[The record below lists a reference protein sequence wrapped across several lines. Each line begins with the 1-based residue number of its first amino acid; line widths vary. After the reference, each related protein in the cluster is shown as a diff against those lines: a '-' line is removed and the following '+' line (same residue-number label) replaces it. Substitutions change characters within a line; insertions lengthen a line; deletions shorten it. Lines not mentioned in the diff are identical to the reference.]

1 MFKKKTFLLGATL
14 MAAFFFAGGMSFA
27 GELSDVQAHIKA
39 KGQKWVAGETS
50 VSKLSDHE
58 RKLRLGLIK
67 HKATGME
74 EVVSLQEPL
83 TGVPVSFD
91 WRSNGGNYVTPVRNQ
106 GSCGSCWAFATTAAL
121 ESYIL
126 IKDSRSG
133 QDDNRAEEILL
144 SCSTALSCTN
154 PGSCNGGYI
163 GRASDCILITG
174 LPPDFYFPYTATAS
188 DDNCGNAGT
197 GWQTDTY
204 RIAAW
209 SYITTTS
216 VSVSAIKNALYTYGP
231 LVTTMDVYSDFYYYA
246 GGVYEYSSGTYQGG
260 HAILIVG
267 YVDDTSIAGG
277 GYFIVKNSWGNG
289 WGSGGYF
296 SIAYSE
302 TGSPLYFGEWT
313 IAYQKPASSPAAPN
327 NLTATAVS
335 SSQINLSWT
344 DNSDNETGF
353 AIERCQGT
361 GCTNFGQIATVGANI
376 TTYSNSNLTGNT
388 TYTYKVR
395 AYNAG
400 GNSGYS
406 NTVSVTTPFPSHPA
420 APSNLTATAVSSS
433 QIDLSW
439 TDNSDNETGFM
450 IERCAGTTCS
460 YISLGSNATSYSDK
474 GLTSNTIYTY
484 KIKASNSGGDS
495 AYSDSATA
503 TTLTVSLPSAPINLT
518 ATAISKTQIKLSWVD
533 TSNNETGFKIERCQG
548 SGCTNFAQIATVG
561 PNVITYKNSGLRR
574 GTAYSY
580 RLRSYNADGNSTY
593 SNTASIQMP
602 AR

>member
-1 MFKKKTFLLGATL
+1 MFKKKMFLSGAIL
-14 MAAFFFAGGMSFA
+14 MVVLFLAGTMSFA
-27 GELSDVQAHIKA
+27 DELSDVQGTIKA
-39 KGQKWVAGETS
+39 KGQKWIAGETP
-50 VSKLSDHE
+50 VSKLPDRE

-133 QDDNRAEEILL
+133 QEDNRAEEILL

-154 PGSCNGGYI
+154 PGSCSGGYI

-174 LPPDFYFPYTATAS
+174 LPPESYFPYTATAS
-188 DDNCGNAGT
+188 DDNCNNAGT
-197 GWQTDTY
+197 GWQNDTY

-216 VSVSAIKNALYTYGP
+216 VSVSTIKNALYTYGP

-267 YVDDTSIAGG
+267 YVDDTSIASG
-277 GYFIVKNSWGNG
+277 GYFIVKNSWGSG
-289 WGSGGYF
+289 WGNSGYF

-302 TGSPLYFGEWT
+302 TGSPVYFGEWT
-313 IAYQKPASSPAAPN
+313 IAYQKPASSLEAPG

-335 SSQINLSWT
+335 SSQISLSWT
-344 DNSDNETGF
+344 DNSNNESGF
-353 AIERCQGT
+353 MIERCQGP
-361 GCTNFGQIATVGANI
+361 GCTNFAQIATVGANI
-376 TTYSNSNLTGNT
+376 ASYNNSNLLGNT
-388 TYTYKVR
+388 TYTYRVR
-395 AYNAG
+395 AYNSG

-406 NTVSVTTPFPSHPA
+406 NSASATTLLPPAPA

-433 QIDLSW
+433 QISLSW
-439 TDNSDNETGFM
+439 ADNSNNETGFM
-450 IERCAGTTCS
+450 IERCAGTACS
-460 YISLGSNATSYSDK
+460 YISSGSNTTSYSD
-474 GLTSNTIYTY
+474 TDVTANTTYTY
-484 KIKASNSGGDS
+484 RVKALNSGGDS
-495 AYSDSATA
+495 AYSNSATA
-503 TTLTVSLPSAPINLT
+503 TTLTASLPSAPSNLT
-518 ATAISKTQIKLSWVD
+518 ATAVSKTQINLSWTD
-533 TSNNETGFKIERCQG
+533 NSNNETGFKIERCQG
-548 SGCTNFAQIATVG
+548 LGCTNLAQIATVG
-561 PNVITYKNSGLRR
+561 PNVKTYKNTGLRKS
-574 GTAYSY
+574 TAYTY
-580 RLRSYNADGNSTY
+580 RVRSYNANGNSAY
-593 SNTASIQMP
+593 SNTSSVQTP

>member
-1 MFKKKTFLLGATL
+1 MFKKKMFLSGAIL
-14 MAAFFFAGGMSFA
+14 MVVLFLAGTMSFA
-27 GELSDVQAHIKA
+27 DELSDVQGTIKA
-39 KGQKWVAGETS
+39 KGQKWIAGETP
-50 VSKLSDHE
+50 VSKLPDRE

-133 QDDNRAEEILL
+133 QEDNRAEEILL

-154 PGSCNGGYI
+154 PGSCSGGYI

-174 LPPDFYFPYTATAS
+174 LPPESYFPYTATAS
-188 DDNCGNAGT
+188 DDNCNNAGT
-197 GWQTDTY
+197 GWQDDTY

-216 VSVSAIKNALYTYGP
+216 VSVSSIKNALYTYGP

-246 GGVYEYSSGTYQGG
+246 GGIYEYSSGTYQGG

-267 YVDDTSIAGG
+267 YVDDTSVAGG
-277 GYFIVKNSWGNG
+277 GYFIVKNSWGSG

-302 TGSPLYFGEWT
+302 TGSPVYFGEWT
-313 IAYQKPASSPAAPN
+313 IAYQKPASSPAAPG

-344 DNSDNETGF
+344 DNSN
-353 AIERCQGT
+353 
-361 GCTNFGQIATVGANI
+361 
-376 TTYSNSNLTGNT
+376 
-388 TYTYKVR
+388 
-395 AYNAG
+395 
-400 GNSGYS
+400 
-406 NTVSVTTPFPSHPA
+406 
-420 APSNLTATAVSSS
+420 
-433 QIDLSW
+433 
-439 TDNSDNETGFM
+439 NETGFM
-450 IERCAGTTCS
+450 IERCAGTACS
-460 YISLGSNATSYSDK
+460 YISSGSNTTSYSD
-474 GLTSNTIYTY
+474 TDVTANTTYTY
-484 KIKASNSGGDS
+484 RVKALNSGGDS
-495 AYSDSATA
+495 AYSNSATA
-503 TTLTVSLPSAPINLT
+503 TTLTASLPSAPSNLT
-518 ATAISKTQIKLSWVD
+518 ATAVSKTQINLSWTD
-533 TSNNETGFKIERCQG
+533 NSNNETGFKIERCQG
-548 SGCTNFAQIATVG
+548 LGCTN
-561 PNVITYKNSGLRR
+561 
-574 GTAYSY
+574 
-580 RLRSYNADGNSTY
+580 
-593 SNTASIQMP
+593 
-602 AR
+602 

>member
-1 MFKKKTFLLGATL
+1 MFKKKTFLLWAIL
-14 MAAFFFAGGMSFA
+14 MAAFFFAGTMSFA
-27 GELSDVQAHIKA
+27 GELSDIQVHIKA
-39 KGQKWVAGETS
+39 KGQKWIAGETS
-50 VSKLSDHE
+50 VSKLPDRE
-58 RKLRLGLIK
+58 RKLHLGLIK

-74 EVVSLQEPL
+74 EVVSFQEPP

-133 QDDNRAEEILL
+133 QDDNRAEEMLL
-144 SCSTALSCTN
+144 SCSTALSCRN

-174 LPPDFYFPYTATAS
+174 LPSESYFPYTAAAS
-188 DDNCGNAGT
+188 DDNCNNAGT
-197 GWQTDTY
+197 GWDSDTY
-204 RIAAW
+204 GIAAW

-216 VSVSAIKNALYTYGP
+216 ASVSTIKNALYTYGP

-246 GGVYEYSSGTYQGG
+246 GGAYEYSSGTYQGG

-267 YVDDTSIAGG
+267 YVDDSTIAGG
-277 GYFIVKNSWGNG
+277 GYFIVKNSWGSG
-289 WGSGGYF
+289 WGNGGYF

-302 TGSPLYFGEWT
+302 TGSPVYFGEWT
-313 IAYQKPASSPAAPN
+313 IAYQKPASSPADPS
-327 NLTATAVS
+327 NLLATAVS

-344 DNSDNETGF
+344 DNSDDETGF
-353 AIERCQGT
+353 AIERCQGS
-361 GCTNFGQIATVGANI
+361 GCTNFVQIATVGANI

-388 TYTYKVR
+388 SYTYKVR

-406 NTVSVTTPFPSHPA
+406 NIVSVTTPFPSHPA

-439 TDNSDNETGFM
+439 TDNSDNETGFI
-450 IERCAGTTCS
+450 IERCAGTTCG
-460 YISLGSNATSYSDK
+460 YVSLGLNATSYSDI
-474 GLTSNTIYTY
+474 GLTANTIYTY
-484 KIKASNSGGDS
+484 KVKASNSGGDS
-495 AYSDSATA
+495 AYSNSATA

-548 SGCTNFAQIATVG
+548 SGCTNFVQIATVG
-561 PNVITYKNSGLRR
+561 PNIITYKNRGLRR

-580 RLRSYNADGNSTY
+580 RLRSYNADGNSAY
-593 SNTASIQMP
+593 SNTATVQTPS
-602 AR
+602 R

>member
-1 MFKKKTFLLGATL
+1 MFKKKMFLSGAIL
-14 MAAFFFAGGMSFA
+14 MVVLFLAGTMSFA
-27 GELSDVQAHIKA
+27 DELSDVQATIKA
-39 KGQKWVAGETS
+39 KGQKWIAGETP
-50 VSKLSDHE
+50 VSKLPDRE

-83 TGVPVSFD
+83 TGVPVSLD

-106 GSCGSCWAFATTAAL
+106 GGCGSCWAFATTAAL
-121 ESYIL
+121 ESYVL

-133 QDDNRAEEILL
+133 QEDNRAEEMLL
-144 SCSTALSCTN
+144 SCSSDLLCTN

-174 LPPDFYFPYTATAS
+174 LPSESYFPYTATAS
-188 DDNCGNAGT
+188 DDNCNNAVS
-197 GWQTDTY
+197 GWQDDTY

-209 SYITTTS
+209 SYINTTS

-267 YVDDTSIAGG
+267 YADDSSVAGG
-277 GYFIVKNSWGNG
+277 GYFIVKNSWGSG
-289 WGSGGYF
+289 WGNGGYF

-302 TGSPLYFGEWT
+302 TGSPVYFGEWT
-313 IAYQKPASSPAAPN
+313 IAYQKPASSLAAPG

-344 DNSDNETGF
+344 DNSNNEIGF
-353 AIERCQGT
+353 MIERCQGV
-361 GCTNFGQIATVGANI
+361 GCANFAQIATVGGNI
-376 TTYSNSNLTGNT
+376 VSYSNSNLLGNT
-388 TYTYKVR
+388 AYTYRVR
-395 AYNAG
+395 AYNSG

-406 NTVSVTTPFPSHPA
+406 NSASATTLLPPAPA

-433 QIDLSW
+433 QINLSW
-439 TDNSDNETGFM
+439 TDNSNNETGFM
-450 IERCAGTTCS
+450 IESCAGTTCS
-460 YISLGSNATSYSDK
+460 YFSVVSNVTSYSNT
-474 GLTSNTIYTY
+474 GLTESTSYTY
-484 KIKASNSGGDS
+484 RVKARNSGGDS
-495 AYSDSATA
+495 AYSNSATA
-503 TTLTVSLPSAPINLT
+503 TTLTASLPSAPSNLT
-518 ATAISKTQIKLSWVD
+518 ATVVSKTQINLSWTD
-533 TSNNETGFKIERCQG
+533 NSNNENSFKIERCQG
-548 SGCTNFAQIATVG
+548 QGCTNFAQIATVG
-561 PNVITYKNSGLRR
+561 PNVTTYKNTRLRKS
-574 GTAYSY
+574 TAYTY
-580 RLRSYNADGNSTY
+580 RVRSYNGNGNSAY
-593 SNTASIQMP
+593 SNTASAQTP